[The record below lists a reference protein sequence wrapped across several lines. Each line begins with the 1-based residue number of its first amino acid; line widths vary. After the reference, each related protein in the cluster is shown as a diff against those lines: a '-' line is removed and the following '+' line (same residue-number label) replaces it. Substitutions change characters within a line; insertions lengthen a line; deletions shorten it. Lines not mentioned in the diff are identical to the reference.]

1 MEKYGYIRVSSKD
14 QNIDRQL
21 IALSYY
27 EIPRNH
33 LYIDKQSG
41 KDFDRPAYQRM
52 LKRLKWGDKLYI
64 EELDRLGRN
73 YDEIIEQWRLITKEK
88 GADIVVLDMPV
99 LDTGS
104 YKDLIGNLIC
114 DLVLQILSFVAQSE
128 REKIRRRQAE
138 GIAAAK
144 ARGVKFGR
152 PAKHLPD
159 NFDKLYTAWRKKE
172 MTSDELAK
180 RCNMALGVPQNPRT
194 QQSARGTGGAEHRR
208 RSGATRAPLP
218 HILRAINA
226 LFSRGSCTG
235 PPPPAPAPRQ
245 RA

>member
-14 QNIDRQL
+14 RNIDRQL

-52 LKRLKWGDKLYI
+52 LKRLKRGDKLYI

-104 YKDLIGNLIC
+104 YK
-114 DLVLQILSFVAQSE
+114 VS
-128 REKIRRRQAE
+128 
-138 GIAAAK
+138 
-144 ARGVKFGR
+144 
-152 PAKHLPD
+152 
-159 NFDKLYTAWRKKE
+159 
-172 MTSDELAK
+172 
-180 RCNMALGVPQNPRT
+180 
-194 QQSARGTGGAEHRR
+194 SAT
-208 RSGATRAPLP
+208 
-218 HILRAINA
+218 
-226 LFSRGSCTG
+226 
-235 PPPPAPAPRQ
+235 
-245 RA
+245 

>member
-1 MEKYGYIRVSSKD
+1 MEKYGYIRGSSKD

-52 LKRLKWGDKLYI
+52 LKRLKRGDKLYI

-180 RCNMALGVPQNPRT
+180 RCNMALGVVYRKIRERNKALAEQEAQNIEE
-194 QQSARGTGGAEHRR
+194 GAE
-208 RSGATRAPLP
+208 
-218 HILRAINA
+218 
-226 LFSRGSCTG
+226 
-235 PPPPAPAPRQ
+235 PPAPPSLTS
-245 RA
+245 

>member
-14 QNIDRQL
+14 RNIDRQL

-52 LKRLKWGDKLYI
+52 LKRLKRGDKLYI

-114 DLVLQILSFVAQSE
+114 DLVLPDPFLCGAE
-128 REKIRRRQAE
+128 RAGKNPPPSGGRDRRRQSA
-138 GIAAAK
+138 
-144 ARGVKFGR
+144 GR
-152 PAKHLPD
+152 QIRPSGEA
-159 NFDKLYTAWRKKE
+159 
-172 MTSDELAK
+172 
-180 RCNMALGVPQNPRT
+180 
-194 QQSARGTGGAEHRR
+194 SAR
-208 RSGATRAPLP
+208 
-218 HILRAINA
+218 
-226 LFSRGSCTG
+226 
-235 PPPPAPAPRQ
+235 
-245 RA
+245 